1 MSKQEPIIIIGLILL
16 LLFGICILLLAIY
29 LCSSYCINKYTE
41 HNTITFKK
49 KDIIIS
55 PLMIPV

>member
-1 MSKQEPIIIIGLILL
+1 MSKQELIIIGLILL

-29 LCSSYCINKYTE
+29 VCSSYCINKYIE
-41 HNTITFKK
+41 HNTITLKK
-49 KDIIIS
+49 EDIILL